1 MRGKIMSAYF
11 EFNFEELDNNEL
23 RINGKSSYTDEW
35 DTIIIKKEWIAII
48 LQNDKRVYNK
58 TLKGDA
64 AEEKNDAGGIAVGQ
78 RGGGCFRNRF

>member
-35 DTIIIKKEWIAII
+35 D
-48 LQNDKRVYNK
+48 NK

>member
-35 DTIIIKKEWIAII
+35 DTIIIKKEWIGWNNFA
-48 LQNDKRVYNK
+48 KR
-58 TLKGDA
+58 
-64 AEEKNDAGGIAVGQ
+64 
-78 RGGGCFRNRF
+78 